1 MELRRLLC
9 GAGRQ
14 LAVAG
19 PGLVRGAELVG
30 RPYAVTLQHFQIAE
44 FPDALAKRGEGPPDL
59 PGGLQGFELLLGDVI
74 GRLPANRASID
85 SLASGSLLGHRAEGE
100 SGLSESV
107 D

>member
-30 RPYAVTLQHFQIAE
+30 RPHAVTLQHFQIAE
-44 FPDALAKRGEGPPDL
+44 FPDALANRGEGPPDL
-59 PGGLQGFELLLGDVI
+59 PGGLQGFELLLGDVV
-74 GRLPANRASID
+74 GRLRAGRMAPRVD
-85 SLASGSLLGHRAEGE
+85 SLGRDWLRPRRLRR
-100 SGLSESV
+100 L
-107 D
+107 